1 MKKFLPT
8 PQFIIP
14 FSLFLVALAVNISMP
29 LFREYGKLAGL
40 SHGELALALG
50 SYILGMLPCYIFFGG
65 ASDVLGRK
73 PVLLLS
79 VLMSLSSNILITI
92 FPNIW
97 ALIICRIFQ
106 GIALGLSM
114 GTGTAYL
121 TEYLDQ
127 FKKDTQA
134 ATKSANAM
142 SLATALGFGGGAFS
156 TTLFLLNSFTYRPF
170 TYFIAVVATLL
181 GCIWIL
187 GLPKIKP
194 IGGTIMRLPYFPKNA
209 MPINLEIAIGW
220 ACTNTVIAIIP
231 SQLAQVGLSKYAGF
245 GLVCIN
251 WSGALLQPFI
261 RKHFSSKE
269 SLKIG
274 TVLAPIGF
282 AVVIL
287 GAKTGQIALMLLG
300 AGMVGSSCYGFSY
313 QGGLAAI
320 SVLGGIQRARAVSG
334 YMLVGYIGFGVVP
347 IFIGF
352 LSDKIGIINALYS
365 FEAVIVVMSLG
376 LFQFFRKMEL

>member
-1 MKKFLPT
+1 MKKFLPN
-8 PQFIIP
+8 PSFIIP

-29 LFREYGKLAGL
+29 LFREYGKIAGL

-73 PVLLLS
+73 PILLLS
-79 VLMSLSSNILITI
+79 VLMSLLSNVFITL

-97 ALIICRIFQ
+97 ALVGCRILQ

-114 GTGTAYL
+114 GTGTAFL
-121 TEYLDQ
+121 TEYLEQ
-127 FKKDTQA
+127 FRKETQA

-156 TTLFLLNSFTYRPF
+156 TTLFLLYSYTHRPF
-170 TYFIAVVATLL
+170 TYFVAIFATAI
-181 GCIWIL
+181 GCLWIL
-187 GLPKIKP
+187 SLPKMKP
-194 IGGTIMRLPYFPKNA
+194 IGGSIMRLPFFPKNS
-209 MPINLEIAIGW
+209 MPINIEIAIGW

-231 SQLAQVGLSKYAGF
+231 SQLSLVGLGKYAGF

-251 WSGALLQPFI
+251 WSGALLQPLI
-261 RKHFSSKE
+261 RKHFSSNQ

-274 TVLAPIGF
+274 TILAPIGF

-320 SVLGGIQRARAVSG
+320 SVLGGVQRARAVSG
-334 YMLVGYIGFGVVP
+334 YMLVGYIGFGIVP
-347 IFIGF
+347 ILIGF
-352 LSDKIGIINALYS
+352 LSDKFGIIHALYT
-365 FEAVIVVMSLG
+365 FELIIVLMSIVLYMR
-376 LFQFFRKMEL
+376 FRKMNL

>member
-1 MKKFLPT
+1 
-8 PQFIIP
+8 
-14 FSLFLVALAVNISMP
+14 MP
-29 LFREYGKLAGL
+29 LFREYGKLAGF

-79 VLMSLSSNILITI
+79 VLMSLSSNVLITL

-97 ALIICRIFQ
+97 ALIICRVFQ

-156 TTLFLLNSFTYRPF
+156 TTLFLLNSFTHRPF
-170 TYFIAVVATLL
+170 TYFIAVVATIL

-231 SQLAQVGLSKYAGF
+231 SQLAMVGLGKYAGF

-274 TVLAPIGF
+274 TILAPVGF

-287 GAKTGQIALMLLG
+287 GAKTANIFLMLAG
-300 AGMVGSSCYGFSY
+300 AALVGSSCYGFSY

-320 SVLGGIQRARAVSG
+320 SVLGGVQRARAVSG

-347 IFIGF
+347 ILIGF
-352 LSDKIGIINALYS
+352 LSDKLGIIHALYT
-365 FEAVIVVMSLG
+365 FEIIIVLMSIG
-376 LFQFFRKMEL
+376 LYMRFRKMNL